1 MSRAL
6 VLALVLLVGIQ
17 APGVVS
23 LSAQEVGILH
33 IVVRVTDGAETPIPR
48 HALLISDN
56 PSTST
61 PRRVL
66 TGPDG
71 TVDVRLRPGN
81 YTIESDEPVAIA
93 GKGYQWT
100 ETLDIR
106 SGATVTLELSER
118 NAEIGDA
125 GSASPVASAGAVS
138 TSARGSGS
146 APRRTDPGLV
156 VAPFQTSVA
165 RLWTPRLR
173 GSAFLIDAAGL
184 LLTNQKVTSGAT
196 RVEVQ
201 LATGSSS
208 LKIEG
213 RLLASDTTRDVAVVW
228 VNPQAVA
235 GLTSI
240 TMPCDAPAKT
250 LARDDEVL
258 ALGVPLR
265 DGQDRLMTGYVSQ
278 ATTHE
283 IQAEL
288 RLSAGAPG
296 GPLFTPDGTLVG
308 LTTLPTDDS
317 GYSRRE
323 SRAVPITDACEVVV
337 SARAK
342 MSGATPPSADRL
354 PLEPAQPFPLEALK
368 AAFTKRGPNLLPYT
382 LTAADFEVAFI
393 TPLMVYA
400 AQQPD
405 RRTTSRETRNASP
418 DQMRLPAWSDFANW
432 SDYMADVPPVLLVRV
447 TPKLDESFWTTVA
460 RGAARTQGMNLPPMK
475 KPKAPLSRLRAFC
488 GDVEVAPIHPFAVES
503 QMFANETLVEG
514 LYVFDPSAF
523 GPQCGPVKL
532 QLYSEKE
539 PEKADTKIVDPT
551 IVEKL
556 WQDFA
561 PVRSGRPGLASRAR
575 SYSVNR

>member
-1 MSRAL
+1 MVRAL
-6 VLALVLLVGIQ
+6 ALALVLFVGLR

-23 LSAQEVGILH
+23 LAAQEAGILH
-33 IVVRVTDGAETPIPR
+33 IVVSLRDGGAATPIPR
-48 HALLISDN
+48 HPLLISDN

-81 YTIESDEPVAIA
+81 YTIESDEPVALA

-106 SGATVTLELSER
+106 GGATITLELTER
-118 NAEIGDA
+118 NAEVGDA
-125 GSASPVASAGAVS
+125 PAVPVSAADPASTTAAGRS
-138 TSARGSGS
+138 S

-156 VAPFQTSVA
+156 VAPFQASVA
-165 RLWTPRLR
+165 RLWTPRQR
-173 GSAFLIDAAGL
+173 GSAFLVDAAGL
-184 LLTNQKVTSGAT
+184 LLTSQKVTGAAT

-201 LATGSSS
+201 LAPSSS
-208 LKIEG
+208 AAAPLKIEG
-213 RLLASDTTRDVAVVW
+213 RVLASDTTRDVAVLW

-235 GLTSI
+235 GLTPI
-240 TMPCDAPAKT
+240 ALPCGTAART
-250 LARDDEVL
+250 LTRDDEVL

-265 DGQDRLMTGYVSQ
+265 DGQDRLMTGYISQ
-278 ATTHE
+278 VATHD

-288 RLSAGAPG
+288 RLSAGAAG
-296 GPLFTPDGTLVG
+296 GPLFTADGMLIG
-308 LTTLPTDDS
+308 LTTVPADDS

-323 SRAVPITDACEVVV
+323 SRAVPVADACELMTT
-337 SARAK
+337 ARSR
-342 MSGATPPSADRL
+342 MSGAIPPSADRL
-354 PLEPAQPFPLEALK
+354 PLEPAQAFPVEALK
-368 AAFTKRGPNLLPYT
+368 AAFTARGPNLQPYT

-400 AQQPD
+400 SQQPD

-418 DQMRLPAWSDFANW
+418 DQLRLPPWSEFANW

-447 TPKLDESFWTTVA
+447 TPKLEEGFWTTVA

-488 GDVEVAPIHPFAVES
+488 GETEVAPIHPFAIETP
-503 QMFANETLVEG
+503 MFGNETLNEG
-514 LYVFDPSAF
+514 LYVFTPSAF
-523 GPQCGPVKL
+523 GPQCGSVKL

-539 PEKADTKIVDPT
+539 PEKADTKVVDAA

-561 PVRSGRPGLASRAR
+561 PLR
-575 SYSVNR
+575 